1 MSRLWPSCVLGLPF
15 SGMWDLCTAGGGGRI
30 RAAGGDA
37 MTAVIALIIGLVIG
51 FIFGVVVIAIGIE
64 DKRQDPDDTDRED

>member
-1 MSRLWPSCVLGLPF
+1 MNERVSVNQLNENIGFHSIRPSGHSWRLS
-15 SGMWDLCTAGGGGRI
+15 LC
-30 RAAGGDA
+30 GGDA